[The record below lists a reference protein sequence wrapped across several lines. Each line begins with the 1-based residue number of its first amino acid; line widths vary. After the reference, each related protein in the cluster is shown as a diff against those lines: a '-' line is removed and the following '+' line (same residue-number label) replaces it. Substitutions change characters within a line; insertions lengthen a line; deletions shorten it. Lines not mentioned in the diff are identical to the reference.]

1 VSGLCVCGGQE
12 WGWACGWACGWEEV
26 GGRYRVDVRIEEF
39 GCGFYIIRLRVVL
52 SFAGVRKQVCWAM
65 KFIGIGLGYHI

>member
-1 VSGLCVCGGQE
+1 M
-12 WGWACGWACGWEEV
+12 
-26 GGRYRVDVRIEEF
+26 DVRIEEF
-39 GCGFYIIRLRVVL
+39 GCGFFIVRLRVVL